1 MDRTTHQA
9 SKGVADQPDKIQSR
23 DATQR
28 NITRPTNECRKKKDG
43 KVLTDVAKEA
53 HDDAS
58 TGTSLDFDIEK
69 DLVGDAWP
77 VVPRRI
83 ER

>member
-1 MDRTTHQA
+1 MQED
-9 SKGVADQPDKIQSR
+9 
-23 DATQR
+23 
-28 NITRPTNECRKKKDG
+28 KDG